1 MRRKGEILATR
12 PNPPPDRPLRPEQ
25 LAELRKRLSQMS
37 ITALLDAYNAA
48 WLRCK
53 LGQNGGAP
61 RAEHVQ
67 QMVTVW
73 KELRK
78 MGSAR

>member
-1 MRRKGEILATR
+1 MAT
-12 PNPPPDRPLRPEQ
+12 PPTSPPDRPLRPEQ
-25 LAELRKRLSQMS
+25 LADLRRRYAQMS
-37 ITALLDAYNAA
+37 VTALLDAYNAA

-53 LGQNGGAP
+53 AENGTAP

-67 QMVTVW
+67 QLVTAW

-78 MGSAR
+78 LGTG

>member
-1 MRRKGEILATR
+1 META
-12 PNPPPDRPLRPEQ
+12 PDSSADRPLLPEQ
-25 LAELRKRLSQMS
+25 LAELRRQFATMS
-37 ITALLDAYNAA
+37 ITALFDAYNAA

-53 LGQNGGAP
+53 MENGKVP

-67 QMVTVW
+67 QMVTAW

-78 MGSAR
+78 LGTGK